1 MKRTDTQTLI
11 NLLRLVSNETEGAS
25 AIVREAADRL
35 EEMVKERAEMAK
47 AMKLVRNH
55 DLALEAALHDEA
67 KHLGLCAK
75 ALSQWTE
82 TTREG
87 E

>member
-35 EEMVKERAEMAK
+35 EE
-47 AMKLVRNH
+47 
-55 DLALEAALHDEA
+55 LH
-67 KHLGLCAK
+67 K
-75 ALSQWTE
+75 ALQDIVKHQE
-82 TTREG
+82 IVAG
-87 E
+87 ELAKFTAAWKIATQALDGA